1 MRHLLTWKQPSFGC
15 GYLPTLGMGPT
26 RLTPP
31 QVYSRSNVSILVRM
45 VRSQRKLLP
54 SENVHLLNTSGWPRV
69 LLLFSLFVSTSHR
82 FVTISDPYAVGRAW
96 AVSLIWYFMK
106 VLTRFNEGFN
116 KVPGWRSN
124 PF

>member
-1 MRHLLTWKQPSFGC
+1 MRYLPTWKQPSFGW

-54 SENVHLLNTSGWPRV
+54 SENVHLLNASGWPCV
-69 LLLFSLFVSTSHR
+69 ILLFSLFVSTSHR

-116 KVPGWRSN
+116 KVPW
-124 PF
+124 